1 MYQKGELTK
10 MADSLTVSQA
20 KQESK
25 RLNTLNMQLVRSLE
39 ESFELQGKVFT
50 NIVLEED
57 IPQDNMTYFIIETGD
72 YLNTIAEK
80 RTVSE
85 TVTITFWNENRSD
98 PVLDQLM
105 IIALAMDCKLKI
117 VSSNNQQIILD
128 KTNRVINMFTLT
140 TSRGVKVGC

>member
-1 MYQKGELTK
+1 